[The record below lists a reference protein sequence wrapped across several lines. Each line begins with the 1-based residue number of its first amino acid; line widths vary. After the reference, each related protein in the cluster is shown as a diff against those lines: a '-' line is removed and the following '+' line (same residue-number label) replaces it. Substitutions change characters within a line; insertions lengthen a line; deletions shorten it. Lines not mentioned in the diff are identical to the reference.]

1 MKLLHT
7 GDWHLNHVQGRVDRA
22 EHLRR
27 RVEKV
32 AEICERESV
41 DVLLHAGDWFSE
53 HSQVNARV
61 NQVAESFTHMRKVFA
76 PFFARGG
83 ILLGVTGNHDQD
95 GRIRPHID
103 LARAGMNIVSP
114 SRRPGDRF
122 TPGNFYLVDTFFH
135 GRVRDEKEGF
145 DAQFVLLP
153 FPSLGRVL
161 AGSETANSPSELNR
175 SVGEAVA
182 GRLRGL
188 PDESG
193 YDKSLH
199 TILVAHIHATGAD
212 VNRGLLRLDERSDV
226 VLESSALNTG
236 FAYIALGHVHKP
248 QCLRGLE
255 HVRYCGSLDRT
266 DHGDHD
272 EMKYVVLV
280 DIGPKGR
287 RSVTP
292 IEIPPTPLVTVV
304 IHNAATVQE
313 TIAAQV
319 PDASAAVVRIEFAA
333 EAAAAGA
340 AVDAAVHAAL
350 PDAVSTIIRPTM
362 TLNPAAAQPLPEG
375 SIRTRVLGYLAERIP
390 VDDPQRADLLALADT
405 FLTSEGHP

>member
-7 GDWHLNHVQGRVDRA
+7 GDWHLNHVQGAVDRS

-27 RVEKV
+27 RVELV

-41 DVLLHAGDWFSE
+41 DVLLHAGDWFCERS
-53 HSQVNARV
+53 NAK
-61 NQVAESFTHMRKVFA
+61 QVADSFNHMRKTFA
-76 PFFARGG
+76 LFFARGG
-83 ILLGVTGNHDQD
+83 IILGVTGNHDQD
-95 GRIRPHID
+95 GRVRPFIE

-114 SRRPGDRF
+114 SRRPGDHF
-122 TPGNFYLVDTFFH
+122 TRGNFYLVDAFFH
-135 GRVRDEKEGF
+135 GRIRDEKEGF
-145 DAQFVLLP
+145 DVQFALLP

-161 AGSETANSPSELNR
+161 IGTETTNAASELNR
-175 SVGEAVA
+175 SVAEAVS

-188 PDESG
+188 PEEPGFDT
-193 YDKSLH
+193 SLH
-199 TILVAHIHATGAD
+199 TVLVAHINVTGAD

-226 VLESSALNTG
+226 VLDSGALPP

-248 QCLRGLE
+248 QLLRGLE

-280 DIGPKGR
+280 DIGPGGR

-292 IEIPPTPLVTVV
+292 IEIPPTPLVTIV
-304 IHNAATVQE
+304 IHDAATAKE

-319 PDASAAVVRIEFAA
+319 PDPTAAVVRVELAP

-340 AVDAAVHAAL
+340 AVDSVVHAAL
-350 PDAVSTIIRPTM
+350 PDVVTTIVRPPAA
-362 TLNPAAAQPLPEG
+362 LNPAAPQPLQEG
-375 SIRTRVLGYLAERIP
+375 NVRTRVLHYLGERIP
-390 VDDPQRADLLALADT
+390 ADDPQRTELLALAES
-405 FLTSEGHP
+405 FLDREGCL